1 MPADL
6 LAVLVTIAGSVLA
19 GTIAIIAVV
28 VHGLCTVRAAVKD
41 IATEVSAVRDRVS
54 RMEGVLSTVQD
65 VLLHDRSDR
74 GAA

>member
-6 LAVLVTIAGSVLA
+6 IAVLVTIAGSVLA
-19 GTIAIIAVV
+19 GTIAVIAVV
-28 VHGLCTVRAAVKD
+28 VQGQRTVRAAVKD
-41 IATEVSAVRDRVS
+41 IATDVSAVRDRVS

-65 VLLHDRSDR
+65 VLLRDRTDR

>member
-6 LAVLVTIAGSVLA
+6 IAVLVTIAGSVLA
-19 GTIAIIAVV
+19 GTIAVIAVV
-28 VHGLCTVRAAVKD
+28 VQGQRTVRAAVKD
-41 IATEVSAVRDRVS
+41 LATDVSAVRDRVS

-65 VLLHDRSDR
+65 VLLRDRTDR

>member
-28 VHGLCTVRAAVKD
+28 VHGQRTVRAAVKD